1 MHGMNDGHGLGSA
14 LVDLT
19 VKVMPMLNIPVRR
32 IAVSLALMAAAAW
45 GPGAMAAYPERPIKI
60 IVAFPPGSST
70 DIVARSLSQPLA
82 EALGQAVVIEN
93 RPGAGGNIGTV
104 AVARS
109 AADGYTVLMHSVAYS
124 VNPSLYSKA
133 GYEVGKELVGVAMAA
148 VSPNILYVHP
158 DVKANTL
165 PELLALARTERLA
178 YASSGNGTTTHL
190 GAELLFRNLAK
201 VEITHAPYAPASAAT
216 AVVSG
221 QVPVGSTSIPPVVQ
235 LAKAGK
241 VRAIAVT
248 SLKRSGALPQVP
260 TVAEL
265 GYPGFE
271 ANTWFAM
278 MAPQG
283 TPTEVLD
290 RLNTEINKILQNKAI
305 HEGFAAQSLE
315 AVRMDRSTLDS
326 YLAAEARKWATVVQ
340 QTGAKVD

>member
-1 MHGMNDGHGLGSA
+1 VIALIKWCVAGL
-14 LVDLT
+14 VF
-19 VKVMPMLNIPVRR
+19 
-32 IAVSLALMAAAAW
+32 SLGAAH
-45 GPGAMAAYPERPIKI
+45 AAYPDKPIKI
-60 IVAFPPGSST
+60 VVAFPPGSST
-70 DIVARSLSQPLA
+70 DIVARALAQPLG
-82 EALGQAVVIEN
+82 EAMGQPVVIEN
-93 RPGAGGNIGTV
+93 RPGAGGNIGTQ

-109 AADGYTVLMHSVAYS
+109 APDGYTFLMHSVAYS

-133 GYEVGKELVGVAMAA
+133 GYDVGKELTGVAMAA
-148 VSPNILYVHP
+148 VSTNIIYVHP
-158 DVKANTL
+158 SVRANTL
-165 PELLALARTERLA
+165 KELLMLAPSEKLS

-201 VEITHAPYAPASAAT
+201 VDILHVPHAPASAAN

-241 VRAIAVT
+241 VRALAVT
-248 SLKRSGALPQVP
+248 SSKRSGALPDVP

-278 MAPQG
+278 LAPSG
-283 TPTEVLD
+283 TPKDVLD
-290 RLNTEINKILQNKAI
+290 RINNEINKILQNKALND
-305 HEGFAAQSLE
+305 GFAAQSLE
-315 AVRMDRSTLDS
+315 TVRMDRPTLDTYIS
-326 YLAAEARKWATVVQ
+326 SEAKKWGQVVQ

>member
-1 MHGMNDGHGLGSA
+1 MKTSRTSSLGS
-14 LVDLT
+14 LKWWLT
-19 VKVMPMLNIPVRR
+19 
-32 IAVSLALMAAAAW
+32 ALALAATAAQ
-45 GPGAMAAYPERPIKI
+45 AAYPDKPLKI
-60 IVAFPPGSST
+60 VVAFPPGSST
-70 DIVARSLSQPLA
+70 DIVARALSQPLS
-82 EALGQAVVIEN
+82 EALGQSVIVEN

-109 AADGYTVLMHSVAYS
+109 AADGYTLLMHSVAYS

-133 GYEVGKELVGVAMAA
+133 GYDIGKELTGVAMAA

-158 DVKANTL
+158 SVKANSL
-165 PELLALARTERLA
+165 KELLALAPTEKLS

-201 VEITHAPYAPASAAT
+201 VDILHAPYSPAAAAN

-241 VRAIAVT
+241 VRPLAVT
-248 SLKRSGALPQVP
+248 SSKRSGALPDVP

-278 MAPQG
+278 LAPAG
-283 TPTEVLD
+283 TPKDVLD
-290 RLNTEINKILQNKAI
+290 RLNTEVNKILQNKALI
-305 HEGFAAQSLE
+305 DSFAAQSLE
-315 AVRMDRSTLDS
+315 TVRMDRPTLDA
-326 YLAAEARKWATVVQ
+326 YLGAEAKKWGQVVQ

>member
-1 MHGMNDGHGLGSA
+1 MKTSRNSSLGS
-14 LVDLT
+14 LKWWLT
-19 VKVMPMLNIPVRR
+19 
-32 IAVSLALMAAAAW
+32 ALALAASAAQ
-45 GPGAMAAYPERPIKI
+45 AAYPEKPLKI
-60 IVAFPPGSST
+60 VVAFPPGSST
-70 DIVARSLSQPLA
+70 DIVARALSQPLS
-82 EALGQAVVIEN
+82 EALGQSVIVEN

-109 AADGYTVLMHSVAYS
+109 AADGYTLLMHSVAYS

-133 GYEVGKELVGVAMAA
+133 GYDIGKELTGVAMAA

-158 DVKANTL
+158 SVKANSL
-165 PELLALARTERLA
+165 KELLALAPTEKLS

-201 VEITHAPYAPASAAT
+201 VDILHAPYSPAAAAN

-241 VRAIAVT
+241 VRPLAVT
-248 SLKRSGALPQVP
+248 SSKRSGALPDVP

-278 MAPQG
+278 LAPAG
-283 TPTEVLD
+283 TPKDVMD
-290 RLNTEINKILQNKAI
+290 RLNTEVNKILQNKALNDS
-305 HEGFAAQSLE
+305 FAAQSLE
-315 AVRMDRSTLDS
+315 TVRMDRPTLDA
-326 YLAAEARKWATVVQ
+326 YLGAEAKKWGQVVQ

>member
-1 MHGMNDGHGLGSA
+1 MKTSLTSSLGS
-14 LVDLT
+14 LKWWLT
-19 VKVMPMLNIPVRR
+19 
-32 IAVSLALMAAAAW
+32 ALALAASAAQ
-45 GPGAMAAYPERPIKI
+45 AAYPDKPLKI
-60 IVAFPPGSST
+60 VVAFPPGSST
-70 DIVARSLSQPLA
+70 DIVARALSQPLS
-82 EALGQAVVIEN
+82 EALGQSVMVEN

-109 AADGYTVLMHSVAYS
+109 ASDGYTLLMHSVAYS

-133 GYEVGKELVGVAMAA
+133 GYDIGKELTGVAMAA
-148 VSPNILYVHP
+148 VSPNIIFVHP
-158 DVKANTL
+158 SVKANSL
-165 PELLALARTERLA
+165 KELLALAPTDKLS

-201 VEITHAPYAPASAAT
+201 VDILHAPFSPAAAAN

-241 VRAIAVT
+241 VRPLAVT
-248 SLKRSGALPQVP
+248 SSKRSGALPDVP

-278 MAPQG
+278 LAPAG
-283 TPTEVLD
+283 TPKEVLD
-290 RLNTEINKILQNKAI
+290 RLNTEVNKILQNKALNDS
-305 HEGFAAQSLE
+305 FAAQSLE
-315 AVRMDRSTLDS
+315 TVRMDRPTLDA
-326 YLAAEARKWATVVQ
+326 YLGAEAKKWGQVVQ

>member
-1 MHGMNDGHGLGSA
+1 M
-14 LVDLT
+14 
-19 VKVMPMLNIPVRR
+19 RR
-32 IAVSLALMAAAAW
+32 SFLLLALSLGASCWAAPSW
-45 GPGAMAAYPERPIKI
+45 AAYPERPVKI
-60 IVAFPPGSST
+60 VVAFPPGSST
-70 DIVARSLSQPLA
+70 DIVARALSQPLS

-109 AADGYTVLMHSVAYS
+109 AADGYTFLMHSVAYS
-124 VNPSLYSKA
+124 VNPSLYSNA
-133 GYEVGKELVGVAMAA
+133 GYQVGKELVGVAMGA

-158 DVKANTL
+158 SVKAQDL
-165 PELLALARTERLA
+165 SQLLALAKTEPLS

-190 GAELLFRNLAK
+190 GAELLFRTLAK
-201 VEITHAPYAPASAAT
+201 VEVQHVPFAPASAAN
-216 AVVSG
+216 AVVAG

-241 VRAIAVT
+241 VRALAVT
-248 SLKRSGALPQVP
+248 SSKRSGALPDVP

-278 MAPQG
+278 LAPAG
-283 TPTEVLD
+283 TPAAVLD
-290 RLNTEINKILQNKAI
+290 RVNAEVSKALQNRALLD
-305 HEGFAAQSLE
+305 GFAAQSLE
-315 AVRMDRSTLDS
+315 AIRMNRAELDA
-326 YLAAEARKWATVVQ
+326 YLLTEARKWATVVQ

>member
-1 MHGMNDGHGLGSA
+1 MQ
-14 LVDLT
+14 
-19 VKVMPMLNIPVRR
+19 RR
-32 IAVSLALMAAAAW
+32 SLLWLSILALTAGAAH
-45 GPGAMAAYPERPIKI
+45 AAYPDKPIKI

-70 DIVARSLSQPLA
+70 DIVARTLAQPLS
-82 EALGQAVVIEN
+82 EALGQPVVIEN

-109 AADGYTVLMHSVAYS
+109 AADGYTFLMHSVAYS

-133 GYEVGKELVGVAMAA
+133 GYEVGKDLTGVAMAA
-148 VSPNILYVHP
+148 VSPNIIYVHP
-158 DVKANTL
+158 SVKATDL
-165 PELLALARTERLA
+165 KELLALAKTDKLS

-201 VEITHAPYAPASAAT
+201 VDILHVPYAPATAAN

-235 LAKAGK
+235 LVKAGK
-241 VRAIAVT
+241 VRALAVT
-248 SLKRSGALPQVP
+248 SAKRSGALPDVP

-278 MAPQG
+278 LAPTATQ
-283 TPTEVLD
+283 TEVLD
-290 RLNTEINKILQNKAI
+290 RLNLEINKILQNRGI
-305 HEGFAAQSLE
+305 NEGFAAQSLE
-315 AVRMDRSTLDS
+315 AVRMDRPALDA
-326 YLAAEARKWATVVQ
+326 YIAGEAKKWGGVVQ
-340 QTGAKVD
+340 QTGARVD

>member
-1 MHGMNDGHGLGSA
+1 MKTSRTSSLSS
-14 LVDLT
+14 LKWWLT
-19 VKVMPMLNIPVRR
+19 
-32 IAVSLALMAAAAW
+32 ALALAASAAQ
-45 GPGAMAAYPERPIKI
+45 AAYPEKPLKI
-60 IVAFPPGSST
+60 VVAFPPGSST
-70 DIVARSLSQPLA
+70 DIVARALSQPLS
-82 EALGQAVVIEN
+82 EALGQSVIVEN

-109 AADGYTVLMHSVAYS
+109 AADGYTLLMHSVAYS

-133 GYEVGKELVGVAMAA
+133 GYDIGKELTGVAMAA

-158 DVKANTL
+158 SVKANSL
-165 PELLALARTERLA
+165 KELLALAPTEKLS

-201 VEITHAPYAPASAAT
+201 VDILHAPYSPAAAAN

-241 VRAIAVT
+241 VRPLAVT
-248 SLKRSGALPQVP
+248 SSKRSGALPDVP

-278 MAPQG
+278 LAPAG
-283 TPTEVLD
+283 TPKEVLD
-290 RLNTEINKILQNKAI
+290 RLNSEVNKILQNKALNDS
-305 HEGFAAQSLE
+305 FAAQSLE
-315 AVRMDRSTLDS
+315 TVRMDRPTLDA
-326 YLAAEARKWATVVQ
+326 YLGAEAKKWGQVVQ

>member
-1 MHGMNDGHGLGSA
+1 MKRHSLLLAA
-14 LVDLT
+14 LLVLT
-19 VKVMPMLNIPVRR
+19 GV
-32 IAVSLALMAAAAW
+32 
-45 GPGAMAAYPERPIKI
+45 GAYAAYPDKPIKI

-70 DIVARSLSQPLA
+70 DIVARTLAQPLG
-82 EALGQAVVIEN
+82 EALGQPVVIEN

-109 AADGYTVLMHSVAYS
+109 AADGYTFLMHSVAYS

-133 GYEVGKELVGVAMAA
+133 GYEIGKDLTGVAMAA
-148 VSPNILYVHP
+148 VSPNIIYVHP
-158 DVKANTL
+158 SVKANDL
-165 PELLALARTERLA
+165 KELLALSKTEKLS

-190 GAELLFRNLAK
+190 GAELLFKNLAK
-201 VEITHAPYAPASAAT
+201 IDILHAPYSPAAAAN

-241 VRAIAVT
+241 VRPLAVT
-248 SLKRSGALPQVP
+248 SAKRSGALPDVP

-278 MAPQG
+278 LAPTG
-283 TPTEVLD
+283 TPRDVLD
-290 RLNTEINKILQNKAI
+290 RVNLELNKILQNRNI
-305 HEGFAAQSLE
+305 NDGFAAQSLE
-315 AVRMDRSTLDS
+315 AVRMDRPTLDA
-326 YLAAEARKWATVVQ
+326 YIAAEAKKWSAVVQ

>member
-1 MHGMNDGHGLGSA
+1 M
-14 LVDLT
+14 
-19 VKVMPMLNIPVRR
+19 RR
-32 IAVSLALMAAAAW
+32 SFLLLALSLGASCWAAPSW
-45 GPGAMAAYPERPIKI
+45 AAYPERPVKI
-60 IVAFPPGSST
+60 VVAFPPGSST
-70 DIVARSLSQPLA
+70 DIVARALSQPLS

-109 AADGYTVLMHSVAYS
+109 AADGYTFLMHSVAYS
-124 VNPSLYSKA
+124 VNPSLYSNA
-133 GYEVGKELVGVAMAA
+133 GYQVGKELVGVAMGA

-158 DVKANTL
+158 SVKAQDL
-165 PELLALARTERLA
+165 SQLLALAKTEPLS

-190 GAELLFRNLAK
+190 GAELLFRTLAK
-201 VEITHAPYAPASAAT
+201 VEVQHVPFAPASAAN
-216 AVVSG
+216 AVVAG

-241 VRAIAVT
+241 VRALAVT
-248 SLKRSGALPQVP
+248 SSKRSGALPDVP

-278 MAPQG
+278 LAPAG
-283 TPTEVLD
+283 TPAAVLD
-290 RLNTEINKILQNKAI
+290 RVNAEVSKALQNRALLD
-305 HEGFAAQSLE
+305 GFAAQSLE
-315 AVRMDRSTLDS
+315 AIRMSRAELDA
-326 YLAAEARKWATVVQ
+326 YLLTEARKWATVVQ